1 MTRVSAKPNRGP
13 WILIGVLGC
22 LALCLLMILAG
33 GGAYLLLGMN
43 QATPVA
49 RNIVT
54 PTLSLPKSLPPLA
67 TSSAVATQIPTPAP
81 KTSSGK
87 IAFVSERDGGG
98 AIFVMNVDGTQQTR
112 VSGDLRMCAD
122 PVWSPDGKSI
132 VFTTSA
138 PDRPG
143 SDFFTPSIVVM
154 NADGSQQTR
163 LVGNVEMPRMPAWS
177 PDGTRIA
184 FVGGYGQL
192 YVVNPDGSNQT
203 LLSKQTRN
211 IESPAWSS
219 DGTHIAFKSLVN
231 GTSEVCVINADG
243 SQEKC
248 VTNHASFKARRIA
261 QQDDYP
267 VWSPDSKR
275 IAFASIRS
283 SQLDF
288 DIHVMNADGSQRVNL
303 TNKPSFYGVP
313 AWSPDGKRIVFA
325 SMREA
330 NNYEIYVMNV
340 DGTDLKRITNNP
352 GWDGNPVWSPDGSRI
367 VFDSNVPG
375 KLDQDIYVINADG
388 TGLTRL
394 TDNSAADKNPM
405 WQPMNR

>member
-1 MTRVSAKPNRGP
+1 MTTQKSKPNRAA
-13 WILIGVLGC
+13 WVLFGVLGF
-22 LALCLLMILAG
+22 LALCLLLILAS
-33 GGAYLLLGMN
+33 GGAYLLLGKN

-49 RNIVT
+49 RSNVT
-54 PTLSLPKSLPPLA
+54 PTLFPTKSPSPLA
-67 TSSAVATQIPTPAP
+67 TSISTATQIPTPTP
-81 KTSSGK
+81 KTSSGR

-112 VSGDLRMCAD
+112 LSGDLKMSAD
-122 PVWSPDGKSI
+122 PVWSPDGERI
-132 VFTTSA
+132 AFTTYA
-138 PDRPG
+138 PDQPG

-163 LVGNVEMPRMPAWS
+163 LGGNVDMPRMPAWS

-211 IESPAWSS
+211 IESPAWSP
-219 DGTHIAFKSLVN
+219 DGTQIAFKSLVN
-231 GTSEVCVINADG
+231 GTSEVYVINADG

-248 VTNHASFKARRIA
+248 LTNHASFKARHIA
-261 QQDDYP
+261 EQDDYP

-275 IAFASIRS
+275 IAFASMRD
-283 SQLDF
+283 SQF
-288 DIHVMNADGSQRVNL
+288 DIHVMNADGAQRVNL
-303 TNKPSFYGVP
+303 TNKPAFYGVP
-313 AWSPDGKRIVFA
+313 AWSPDGKRIAF
-325 SMREA
+325 SSEREG
-330 NNYEIYVMNV
+330 NNFEIYVMNS
-340 DGTDLKRITNNP
+340 DGTDLKRLTNNP
-352 GWDGNPVWSPDGSRI
+352 GWDGNPVWSPDGARI
-367 VFDSNVPG
+367 AFDSNVPG

-394 TDNSAADKNPM
+394 TDSPGADKNPE
-405 WQPMNR
+405 WQPMNH